1 MSKTIQALARGLKI
15 VNVIDAADSP
25 VSLKDLHETTGMD
38 KATILR
44 ILATLENEGWVY
56 RGIGDNRY
64 RLTYKLHDLG
74 MRLSVEDAIA
84 QVSAPVL
91 DRLQRELQ
99 WPSDI
104 SVYDGEGMAI
114 IETSRRRSP
123 FVVNRE
129 VLGYKPSIL
138 MSAMGRAYLAHCDA
152 RRLEMILE
160 LLKKCEGKEAELASN
175 RRYIDAMLSDIRVKG
190 YAERSPDITTLHS
203 DEEVD
208 LDAIAVPIM
217 VMGDVQASLNV
228 VWMKSAYADS
238 GIKQKFYLHLKQAA
252 EELSDIFQ
260 ENGIY

>member
-1 MSKTIQALARGLKI
+1 MSKNIQALARGLKV

-44 ILATLENEGWVY
+44 ILATLETEGWVY

-91 DRLQRELQ
+91 DRLQKELQ

-123 FVVNRE
+123 FVVNRG

-138 MSAMGRAYLAHCDA
+138 MSAMGRAYLACCDE
-152 RRLEMILE
+152 RRLESILE
-160 LLKKCEGKEAELASN
+160 SLRKRGGKEAELASN
-175 RRYIDAMLSDIRVKG
+175 RRYIDTLLSDIRDKG
-190 YAERSPDITTLHS
+190 YAERAPDITTLHS

-228 VWMKSAYADS
+228 VWMKSAYSDP

-252 EELSDIFQ
+252 EELSGIFQ